1 MKSSARF
8 FSLSISDKDSE
19 EKFAIPSLRASL
31 KRRSLRAKEKL
42 CPQCL
47 GKLVVVGELS
57 GWLVPEEY
65 VCEKCGYHG
74 RVSLERVLSEDEDL
88 NPKSSS

>member
-1 MKSSARF
+1 MSTSEKVG
-8 FSLSISDKDSE
+8 KDALE
-19 EKFAIPSLRASL
+19 VPSLRASL
-31 KRRSLRAKEKL
+31 KRRNLKAKEKL

-47 GKLVVVGELS
+47 GKLTIIGELS

-74 RVSLERVLSEDEDL
+74 HASLERVLEEPD
-88 NPKSSS
+88 PKDA

>member
-1 MKSSARF
+1 
-8 FSLSISDKDSE
+8 LSISDKDSE
-19 EKFAIPSLRASL
+19 EKSSIPSLRSSL
-31 KRRSLRAKEKL
+31 KRRSLKAKEKL

-47 GKLVVVGELS
+47 GKLVVIGELS

-74 RVSLERVLSEDEDL
+74 RVSLERGLSEDE
-88 NPKSSS
+88 NSKPNEF